1 MSERIIIAG
10 EPVVVPPEVV
20 TDGRLAV
27 QAWHKEQLTEHG
39 IAFTVA
45 ENGDPIMQ
53 HTERR
58 GRDASPLVPD
68 TLTQE

>member
-20 TDGRLAV
+20 TEGRLAV

-45 ENGDPIMQ
+45 ENGDPVFQ
-53 HTERR
+53 RAESSAP
-58 GRDASPLVPD
+58 DALPEG
-68 TLTQE
+68 QE